1 VGKFRQQA
9 LKLLLRLGILQAPDL
24 DLETIASRLA
34 GQPQLI
40 KVRKYALLGVFFG
53 HSAQERHV
61 FVLKNINVYHL
72 LWPRQQVTINQNLF

>member
-9 LKLLLRLGILQAPDL
+9 YKLFLSLRILQAPDL

-40 KVRKYALLGVFFG
+40 KVRK
-53 HSAQERHV
+53 
-61 FVLKNINVYHL
+61 
-72 LWPRQQVTINQNLF
+72 